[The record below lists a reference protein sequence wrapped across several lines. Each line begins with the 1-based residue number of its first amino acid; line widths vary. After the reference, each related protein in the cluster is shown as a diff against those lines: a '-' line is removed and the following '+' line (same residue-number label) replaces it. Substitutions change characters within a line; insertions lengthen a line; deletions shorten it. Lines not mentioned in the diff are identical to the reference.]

1 MLEIHSKRISPDVI
15 VLELAGRIILGR
27 DAQHLE
33 WMGTALVRDNEKKV
47 VLDLSNVSRVDST
60 GVGIIMMV
68 CGLLK
73 QSGGELRLAGAKGLV
88 EDVLKLTNVHNI
100 VAIHPSA
107 EAAAA
112 SFGSA

>member
-1 MLEIHSKRISPDVI
+1 MLEIHSKRIPPDVI
-15 VLELAGRIILGR
+15 VLELAGRITLGR
-27 DAQHLE
+27 DSQHLE
-33 WMGTALVRDNEKKV
+33 WLGTALVRDKEKKV
-47 VLDLSNVSRVDST
+47 VLDLTNVSRLDST
-60 GVGIIMMV
+60 GVGIIVMV

-88 EDVLKLTNVHNI
+88 DDVLKLTNIHSMIAV
-100 VAIHPSA
+100 HPSA